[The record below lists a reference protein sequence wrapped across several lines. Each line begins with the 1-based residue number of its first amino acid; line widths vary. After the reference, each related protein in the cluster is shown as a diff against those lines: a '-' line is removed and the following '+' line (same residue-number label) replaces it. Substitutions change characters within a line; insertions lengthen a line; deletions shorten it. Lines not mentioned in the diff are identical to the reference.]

1 MSEESQLR
9 RERQIYILD
18 FHNLKPVHEVD
29 EAIEAHR
36 AFLIKY
42 TGEGVFLAA
51 GAKVPRSGGI
61 IVVADIER
69 SRLDAIL
76 AEAPFL
82 QRGSATCTVTEFG
95 AKHTAEGMPELIRKP

>member
-1 MSEESQLR
+1 MFVAGR
-9 RERQIYILD
+9 RRIYILD

-36 AFLIKY
+36 AFLAKY
-42 TGEGVFLAA
+42 TGQGIFLAA

-61 IVVADIER
+61 IVVGDIER
-69 SRLDAIL
+69 TRLDAIL
-76 AEAPFL
+76 AGAPFL

-95 AKHTAEGMPELIRKP
+95 AKHVAHGMRELIRTP

>member
-1 MSEESQLR
+1 MF
-9 RERQIYILD
+9 ILD

-36 AFLIKY
+36 AFLAKY
-42 TGEGVFLAA
+42 TEAGIFLVA
-51 GAKVPRSGGI
+51 GGKIPRTGGI
-61 IVVADIER
+61 IVVNGIDRA
-69 SRLDAIL
+69 RLDEIL

-95 AKHTAEGMPELIRKP
+95 AKYAAAPVRAVLL